1 MSSDLH
7 RHTLARNLVRISG
20 CGYRENVATGRSDAS
35 SSAAS
40 VIFPQISIAIAGKRA
55 LSFPLPVRMLVAPAS
70 LPAPTAV

>member
-7 RHTLARNLVRISG
+7 RYTLSRNLVRISG
-20 CGYRENVATGRSDAS
+20 CGYRENIATGRSDAS

-40 VIFPQISIAIAGKRA
+40 VIFPRIRMAIAGRRA
-55 LSFPLPVRMLVAPAS
+55 LSVPLSIRMLVAPAS

>member
-7 RHTLARNLVRISG
+7 RHTLSRNLVRISG
-20 CGYRENVATGRSDAS
+20 FGYRENIATGRSDAN

-40 VIFPQISIAIAGKRA
+40 AIFPRIRMATAGKRA
-55 LSFPLPVRMLVAPAS
+55 LSLPLPIRLLVAPAS